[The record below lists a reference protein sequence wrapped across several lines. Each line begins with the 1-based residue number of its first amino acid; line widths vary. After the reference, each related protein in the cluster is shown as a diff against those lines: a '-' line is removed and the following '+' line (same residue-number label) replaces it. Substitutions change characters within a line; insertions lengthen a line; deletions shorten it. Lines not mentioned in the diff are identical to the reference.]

1 MMMTTL
7 ASPPV
12 ATVSQT
18 PPAPKPSVATTAEAT
33 KTLPTA
39 DKQSTPPA
47 VASSPTPSASSAPV
61 SPQPTWVML
70 PNDAFTTSTPL
81 LPLCPTGEPCP
92 PMGVEISHSVGHQG
106 NAVTA
111 GMRGFVRGFNET
123 LPIYAGIAATVGV
136 FAEVANHLQKG
147 RQIEQL
153 KAGATEVYQQL
164 SQALPEQQ
172 AHVQQQASNTKA
184 SLAGLTLERIKDEL
198 KLTGWNWKETAKEEL
213 NRRQTL
219 ANIYDVVANTL
230 PTSTEQLKTN
240 LKKELD
246 QAHQFLETQ
255 RPSIGESLG
264 KVLQFTASN
273 GLGLAAITGVLVG
286 GYRFLRQAE
295 QNTNNRKEAVLQ
307 LQQERLNIEHDRTIL
322 AGADLS
328 LKHGVLL

>member
-18 PPAPKPSVATTAEAT
+18 PPAPKPPVATTAEAT

-47 VASSPTPSASSAPV
+47 ASTSTSPSPSAPV
-61 SPQPTWVML
+61 LPQPTWVML

-92 PMGVEISHSVGHQG
+92 PMGVEISHSLGHQG
-106 NAVTA
+106 NAVAA
-111 GMRGFVRGFNET
+111 GMRGFVRGVNET

-136 FAEVANHLQKG
+136 FAEVANHLQQG
-147 RQIEQL
+147 RKIEQM
-153 KAGATEVYQQL
+153 KEGAAEAYQQL
-164 SQALPEQQ
+164 SHALPEQQ
-172 AHVQQQASNTKA
+172 AHVQQQARNAKA
-184 SLAGLTLERIKDEL
+184 SLDGLTLERIKDEM
-198 KLTGWNWKETAKEEL
+198 KLTGRNWKETAKEEL

-230 PTSTEQLKTN
+230 PTSKEQIEAN
-240 LKKELD
+240 LQKGLD

-264 KVLQFTASN
+264 KVLHFTASN